1 MQLYVFELLQR
12 GSELTQNL
20 DKIEKLSENEPA
32 TQTVGLSMKSIS
44 LSKKRIQTFMEY
56 LNEREKELHSIAIEQ
71 QRKLGHKLQI
81 NQLESNCQ
89 QHLAYISQTE
99 NELFMKLKF
108 AYNLN
113 EAEEV
118 RKDYELFKMNRI
130 ERLATNVSQLQTKA
144 DRILVFDNQSS
155 SSSLSQ
161 QQQQPQL
168 NKNLIK
174 FEQLMQSLN
183 SKWQLLLI
191 YIDNRN
197 RLIMAQ
203 INFYIHTDQ
212 VTTV

>member
-20 DKIEKLSENEPA
+20 DKLEKSENES
-32 TQTVGLSMKSIS
+32 QTVPMKSIS

-81 NQLESNCQ
+81 NQLESDCQ

-130 ERLATNVSQLQTKA
+130 ERIATNVSQLQTKA
-144 DRILVFDNQSS
+144 DRILVFENQSLS
-155 SSSLSQ
+155 S

-168 NKNLIK
+168 NK
-174 FEQLMQSLN
+174 
-183 SKWQLLLI
+183 
-191 YIDNRN
+191 YH
-197 RLIMAQ
+197 
-203 INFYIHTDQ
+203 IHTCAFHGG
-212 VTTV
+212 